1 MTHSLI
7 NPADTPERQRQ
18 KLLQIV
24 EVLMR
29 RVEQETDDG
38 GRAYQQFQRAALLE
52 DEVRERTRELERAL
66 DLLNATNARL
76 AAATAEAEA
85 ARQNL
90 ASAIETVQEGFALFD
105 ARDRLVMC
113 NSRFGMHMTDIRER
127 LVPGLAFAGFVQLVS
142 RSRFLALPAGED
154 AESWA
159 IGRMRRHADRHVM
172 FNVQLADDR
181 WVQVSEHRTLDGG
194 TVILQTDVTDIIRLE
209 RQERGKLLDDQAR
222 MIRAT
227 LDHISQGVG
236 IFDAEARLVG
246 WNRRLGILLAVPAG
260 RFRLGAS
267 FDTLSEAL
275 GARFTPN
282 DGMTLDDIVSW
293 VQGPRPRPAL
303 TFELRVGSEV
313 VLAVLAEEMPDGGF
327 VMSFSDITAERQALR
342 AIAEANETLERRVA
356 GRTAELAEAL
366 GRAEQ
371 ANAARVRFV
380 AAASHDLLQPLSA
393 AKLFVASLADAGLA
407 PEAQA
412 TIAKAENALVSV
424 EGILD
429 ALLDISKLESGR
441 AAVDV
446 GPVPVDRILTQLAD
460 EFAPLAAVKGLRL
473 SVRPCAASVES
484 DPTYLRRI
492 LQNLIGNAIRYTERG
507 RILVGARPAGANLRI
522 EVIDTGP
529 GIPEAE
535 QANVFREFHR
545 LNARASASEGMGLG
559 LAIVE
564 RAAALLGHPL
574 ALRSTPGRGT
584 RFTITLPRAAQHNP
598 VGGALPDIGDDGALR
613 PDGRIVC
620 LVENDPD
627 MRRALCHLLE
637 KWRLE
642 VIDVGSG
649 EEALSLLDE
658 IGILPDRFLID
669 QDLGSGIDGLALVGR
684 LRDRYGAVPS
694 RLLTAIRSTALE
706 AACASAGIRIL
717 HKPVDAAALAGFV
730 LGNE

>member
-1 MTHSLI
+1 MTHPLI
-7 NPADTPERQRQ
+7 NPADPPDRQRQ

-24 EVLMR
+24 DVLMR

-38 GRAYQQFQRAALLE
+38 GRAYQQFQRAVLLE

-76 AAATAEAEA
+76 AEATAEAEA

-105 ARDRLVMC
+105 AEDRLVMC
-113 NSRFGMHMTDIRER
+113 NSRFGMHMSDLRDHQ
-127 LVPGLAFAGFVQLVS
+127 VPGLTFARFVELAS
-142 RSRFLALPAGED
+142 RSAFLDLPPGES

-159 IGRMRRHADRHVM
+159 VGRMRRHADRHVM
-172 FNVQLADDR
+172 FNVQTVGDR
-181 WVQVSEHRTLDGG
+181 WLQVSEHRTQDGG

-209 RQERGKLLDDQAR
+209 RQKRGKLLDDQAR

-227 LDHISQGVG
+227 LEHISQGVG
-236 IFDAEARLVG
+236 IFDAQARLVG
-246 WNRRLGILLAVPAG
+246 WNGRLGALLAVPAG
-260 RFRLGAS
+260 RFRIGVS

-275 GARFTPN
+275 GAQFSLN
-282 DGMTLDDIVSW
+282 DGMTLERIAAW
-293 VQGPRPRPAL
+293 VHGSRPRPAL
-303 TFELRVGSEV
+303 TFELRGGAEI

-327 VMSFSDITAERQALR
+327 VMSFSDITAERRALR
-342 AIAEANETLERRVA
+342 DIAEANETLERRVV

-371 ANAARVRFV
+371 ANAARARFV

-393 AKLFVASLADAGLA
+393 AKLFLASLTDAGLS

-412 TIAKAENALVSV
+412 TLAKAENALLSV

-441 AAVDV
+441 ASVDV
-446 GPVPVDRILTQLAD
+446 GPVPVGQILARLAD
-460 EFAPLAAVKGLRL
+460 EFAPLAAAKGLHL
-473 SVRPCAASVES
+473 TVRPSNATVTS

-507 RILVGARPAGANLRI
+507 RVLVGARPFGGGLRI
-522 EVIDTGP
+522 EVADTGP

-564 RAAALLGHPL
+564 RAATLLGHPL
-574 ALRSTPGRGT
+574 TLRSAPGRGT
-584 RFTITLPRAAQHNP
+584 RFTLTLPRAVADYP
-598 VGGALPDIGDDGALR
+598 VGSPLPDIPDDGALN

-642 VIDVGSG
+642 VIDLETG

-669 QDLGSGIDGLALVGR
+669 HDLGDGIDGLALLSR
-684 LRDRYGAVPS
+684 LRDRYGTVSA
-694 RLLTAIRSTALE
+694 RLLTAVRSQALE
-706 AACASAGIRIL
+706 AVCASVGVTIL
-717 HKPVDAAALAGFV
+717 RKPVDAAALAAFV
-730 LGNE
+730 LGAD